1 MIGKRR
7 YLILRLG
14 FAYYYENENA
24 TKPKGSICLHNCRYS
39 YSLFYS
45 LFTSLSIFSLSLS
58 LSPLS
63 VSPCT
68 EEDRIKNHKWVF
80 KVVPDDPKLR
90 TFYITT
96 AARHEMEVSE
106 NVNVVTC
113 FLQSNK
119 LSFTARQLLLC

>member
-1 MIGKRR
+1 MSPQ
-7 YLILRLG
+7 LQVLL
-14 FAYYYENENA
+14 
-24 TKPKGSICLHNCRYS
+24 L
-39 YSLFYS
+39 SLLFSFHFSFHLLS
-45 LFTSLSIFSLSLS
+45 LSLSLS

>member
-1 MIGKRR
+1 MKMKTPLNQKEAYVSTTAGTPT
-7 YLILRLG
+7 LSFIL
-14 FAYYYENENA
+14 F
-24 TKPKGSICLHNCRYS
+24 
-39 YSLFYS
+39 SL
-45 LFTSLSIFSLSLS
+45 LFPSSLSLSLSLS

-113 FLQSNK
+113 F
-119 LSFTARQLLLC
+119 FTIKQAVIYC

>member
-39 YSLFYS
+39 YSSLLFS
-45 LFTSLSIFSLSLS
+45 FHFSFHLLSLSLS
-58 LSPLS
+58 LSALS

-106 NVNVVTC
+106 NVHVGTC
-113 FLQSNK
+113 F
-119 LSFTARQLLLC
+119 FTIKQAVIYC

>member
-1 MIGKRR
+1 MSSQ
-7 YLILRLG
+7 LQVLL
-14 FAYYYENENA
+14 
-24 TKPKGSICLHNCRYS
+24 L
-39 YSLFYS
+39 SLFYS

-58 LSPLS
+58 LLS

-106 NVNVVTC
+106 NVHVGTC
-113 FLQSNK
+113 F
-119 LSFTARQLLLC
+119 FTIKQAVIYC

>member
-1 MIGKRR
+1 MSSQ
-7 YLILRLG
+7 LQVLLLFSFIL
-14 FAYYYENENA
+14 F
-24 TKPKGSICLHNCRYS
+24 
-39 YSLFYS
+39 SL
-45 LFTSLSIFSLSLS
+45 LFPSSLSLS
-58 LSPLS
+58 LSALS

-106 NVNVVTC
+106 NVMLVHV

-119 LSFTARQLLLC
+119 LSFTARQLLLHVC